1 MGIDL
6 ASYRARVGTFNHSS
20 FLCFRKPRGIFRIS
34 FLLYA
39 LCIILHCCHELAIFL
54 GVFLS
59 FFTSLLLL
67 TIFVALTVTYLL
79 NLIHSLFSVTVAGVV
94 NKCWTCFTHFREASR
109 ITLASTTVIIILLM
123 TFGTVETNPGPSPRD
138 NKLHFSFW
146 NVDSL
151 LARDGVKKSFIE
163 GLDSCHHFDIFG
175 VCESFLT
182 NKVSDKDLCIN
193 GFSPEPFRADCPDNT
208 SHGGVCLYFKEHL
221 PIKERKD
228 LTALDETIV
237 AEINLKR
244 KKIFFVL
251 SYRSPSKSTNPE
263 VLDYISKLSTTL
275 VNIRKEKHS
284 LIVLAG
290 DFNARSRLFGKKS
303 WLRTAQVVSS
313 ASSCFSMAL
322 INLLV
327 NLRTYLGMM
336 SVRAST

>member
-1 MGIDL
+1 MIIWRFV
-6 ASYRARVGTFNHSS
+6 ATF
-20 FLCFRKPRGIFRIS
+20 F
-34 FLLYA
+34 Y
-39 LCIILHCCHELAIFL
+39 L
-54 GVFLS
+54 GKLPVAPGSWGSLGA
-59 FFTSLLLL
+59 LLLWL
-67 TIFVALTVTYLL
+67 LLPVT
-79 NLIHSLFSVTVAGVV
+79 FSA
-94 NKCWTCFTHFREASR
+94 HFS
-109 ITLASTTVIIILLM
+109 VIIILLV
-123 TFGTVETNPGPSPRD
+123 TFGTVETNPGPSPCD

-182 NKVSDKDLCIN
+182 NKVNEKDLCIN

-228 LTALDETIV
+228 LTELDETIV

-251 SYRSPSKSTNPE
+251 SYRSPSKSSNPE
-263 VLDYISKLSTTL
+263 IIDYISKLSTTL
-275 VNIRKEKHS
+275 DKIRQAKHS

-290 DFNARSRLFGKKS
+290 DFNARSRLFWEEELAENCAGRKLS
-303 WLRTAQVVSS
+303 EFMLLNGLDELISEPTHLPRDNI
-313 ASSCFSMAL
+313 SSCIDL
-322 INLLV
+322 IFK
-327 NLRTYLGMM
+327 R
-336 SVRAST
+336 